1 MSDKARASLKTAFMK
16 GMIPKDEDFHDLIDS
31 TLNKADDGISKNKGE
46 GIRLQA
52 DGPNSELFA
61 FYKNIRDLTPTWYIN
76 QKTEDG
82 NTGLNIGEPN
92 GGSRLFIETGGN
104 VGIGITRP
112 NHKLDVD
119 GIVGMK
125 GRYGYYAF
133 GEVPADGKW
142 HDVLSDL
149 NEYQAFEVVATA
161 GTKGAHAI
169 LHAIAVCTYGKSKG
183 GINCTSG
190 YFGRSRNK
198 LELRWTGSYF
208 SYQLQIRSK
217 RHYGEGVLIRYNIA
231 KLH

>member
-1 MSDKARASLKTAFMK
+1 MADDTRANLKNVFLK
-16 GMIPKDEDFHDLIDS
+16 GKIPKDENFHDLIDS
-31 TLNKADDGISKNKGE
+31 MLNKVDDGITRNKGE

-52 DGPNSELFA
+52 EGPNSEVLS
-61 FYKNIRDLTPTWYIN
+61 FYKNIRDLNPTWYIN

-119 GIVGMK
+119 GMVGMK
-125 GRYGYYAF
+125 GRVGYHAF
-133 GEVPADGKW
+133 SEVPANGQW
-142 HDVLSDL
+142 HDILTDL
-149 NEYQAFEVVATA
+149 NEYQAFEVMATA

-183 GINCTSG
+183 GITQTSG

-208 SYQLQIRSK
+208 SYQLQIRS
-217 RHYGEGVLIRYNIA
+217 RRNYGEGVLIRYNIA
-231 KLH
+231 KLL